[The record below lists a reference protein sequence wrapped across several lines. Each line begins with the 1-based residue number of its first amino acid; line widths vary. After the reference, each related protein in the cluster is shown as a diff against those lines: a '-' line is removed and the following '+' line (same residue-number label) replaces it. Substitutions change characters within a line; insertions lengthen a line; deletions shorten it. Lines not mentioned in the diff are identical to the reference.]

1 MIDHIAVYAPIYIHI
16 NRLRCSAA
24 HGGSVREKSFIE
36 RVHFSISWLTGEVA
50 ISLSA
55 QCLHGVQR
63 QLHFFKLGL
72 KYQSGLSTSQ
82 CARAMGLLG

>member
-16 NRLRCSAA
+16 NRLRCS
-24 HGGSVREKSFIE
+24 
-36 RVHFSISWLTGEVA
+36 VHFSISWLTGEVA